1 MKSYK
6 NLLTSCRCHS
16 KIKLKKVKANRTSE
30 SCGIALD
37 NSYKPDLITLIDE
50 DNVEHNFEILDTI
63 ENEKGVFY
71 ALYPIYDNAKDSVDD
86 SGEYYIMEV
95 IEEDGEEQLAEV
107 QDESLLDEL
116 SAIFEKRF
124 EELFDDVEEENKE
137 EK

>member
-1 MKSYK
+1 M
-6 NLLTSCRCHS
+6 
-16 KIKLKKVKANRTSE
+16 
-30 SCGIALD
+30 D

-107 QDESLLDEL
+107 QDEALLDEL
-116 SAIFEKRF
+116 SAIF

>member
-1 MKSYK
+1 M
-6 NLLTSCRCHS
+6 
-16 KIKLKKVKANRTSE
+16 
-30 SCGIALD
+30 D

-137 EK
+137 KK

>member
-1 MKSYK
+1 M
-6 NLLTSCRCHS
+6 
-16 KIKLKKVKANRTSE
+16 
-30 SCGIALD
+30 D

-107 QDESLLDEL
+107 QDEALLSRKKTRKRNNKRL
-116 SAIFEKRF
+116 LLVKGAVSAS
-124 EELFDDVEEENKE
+124 
-137 EK
+137 